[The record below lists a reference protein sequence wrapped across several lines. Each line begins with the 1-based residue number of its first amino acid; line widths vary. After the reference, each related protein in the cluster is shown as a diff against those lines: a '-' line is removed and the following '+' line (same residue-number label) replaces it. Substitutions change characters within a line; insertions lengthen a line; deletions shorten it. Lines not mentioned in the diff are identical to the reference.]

1 VQLLWGTACLFVHPR
16 FAHGAA
22 TSCNAD
28 VFAYA
33 AAQVKKAIEVTH
45 TLKGAGYV
53 FWGGRE
59 GYSTL
64 LNTDLKREM
73 DHLGKFLHMA
83 ADHKKA
89 IGFKGQ
95 FYIEPKPK
103 EPTKHQYDSDAAAC
117 LNFLR
122 EYDLLGDFKLNLETN
137 HATLAGH
144 TMQHELEVAIAAVQ
158 APFFL
163 LLLTQV
169 SMKAMP
175 VQPSS
180 TLAYLAAV
188 ALEIFAGLPFAHV
201 GLEAAMQAREG
212 VVERFGMA
220 RRESSARPSGR
231 PACPWA
237 GNRRPPVTAP
247 RQ

>member
-1 VQLLWGTACLFVHPR
+1 MPSTTATSRRKARASARPTATWTPSSRCSRQEQQRTGVQLLWGTACLFVHPR

-83 ADHKKA
+83 VDHKKA

-122 EYDLLGDFKLNLETN
+122 EYDLLRRLQAEPGD
-137 HATLAGH
+137 
-144 TMQHELEVAIAAVQ
+144 
-158 APFFL
+158 
-163 LLLTQV
+163 
-169 SMKAMP
+169 
-175 VQPSS
+175 QPRD
-180 TLAYLAAV
+180 A
-188 ALEIFAGLPFAHV
+188 
-201 GLEAAMQAREG
+201 
-212 VVERFGMA
+212 
-220 RRESSARPSGR
+220 GR
-231 PACPWA
+231 PHHAARA
-237 GNRRPPVTAP
+237 GGGHRRRRA
-247 RQ
+247 RLD